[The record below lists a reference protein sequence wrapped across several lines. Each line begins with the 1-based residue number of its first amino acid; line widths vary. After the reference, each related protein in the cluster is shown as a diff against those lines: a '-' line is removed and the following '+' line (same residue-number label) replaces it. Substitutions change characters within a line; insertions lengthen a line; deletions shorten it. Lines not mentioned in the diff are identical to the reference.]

1 VDIEFK
7 NLINLQSID
16 VKLIE
21 VSNFLKEVPSKLKR
35 IDKKTEDSFK
45 IVTNAEDQL
54 ASNQKRRRDI
64 ESEVQD
70 LKTLISKYKKQLSD
84 VRTNKEYTSLLHEI
98 AETEKKGDS
107 LEENIIS
114 EMLKA
119 DDIEEEIKS
128 ATQKAEESK
137 AKFTKEKEALLKKKV
152 EQEELKANLLEEKE
166 TLLPNIPS
174 DQISLYNKIS
184 GKCSGIALSPVTG
197 DFCSM
202 CHMRIRPQVLNEI
215 KAETTIILCENCGR
229 IIHF

>member
-21 VSNFLKEVPSKLKR
+21 VSHFLKEVPSQQEKIENK
-35 IDKKTEDSFK
+35 IEDSFQ
-45 IVTNAEDQL
+45 IVKNAEDKL
-54 ASNQKRRRDI
+54 ASNQKRRRDV

-70 LKTLISKYKKQLSD
+70 TKTLISKYKKQLSD

-107 LEENIIS
+107 LEEDIIS

-128 ATQKAEESK
+128 ATKKAEESK
-137 AKFTKEKEALLKKKV
+137 AKFTKQKDALLKKKA
-152 EQEELKANLLEEKE
+152 EQEELKANLLEEKKL
-166 TLLPNIPS
+166 LLPSIPS
-174 DQISLYNKIS
+174 DQITLYKKIA
-184 GKCSGIALSPVTG
+184 GKSNGIALSPVTG

-202 CHMRIRPQVLNEI
+202 CHMRIRPQVLNEL
-215 KAETTIILCENCGR
+215 KSENTIILCENCGR

>member
-16 VKLIE
+16 AKLIE
-21 VSNFLKEVPSKLKR
+21 VSHFLKEVPSQLKR
-35 IDKKTEDSFK
+35 VDKKIENSFQ
-45 IVTNAEDQL
+45 IVNNAKDTL
-54 ASNQKRRRDI
+54 TANQKTRRDI

-70 LKTLISKYKKQLSD
+70 TKTLISKYKKQLSD
-84 VRTNKEYTSLLHEI
+84 VRTNKEYTSLLQEI
-98 AETEKKGDS
+98 AETEKKGDT

-128 ATQKAEESK
+128 AAKKAEESK
-137 AKFTKEKEALLKKKV
+137 TKFTKEKEVLLNKKSTK
-152 EQEELKANLLEEKE
+152 EELKAELLEERK

-174 DQISLYNKIS
+174 DQLSLYNKIS
-184 GKCSGIALSPVTG
+184 SKSNGIALSPVTG

-215 KAETTIILCENCGR
+215 KAETSIILCENCGR
-229 IIHF
+229 INHF

>member
-21 VSNFLKEVPSKLKR
+21 ISQFLEEVPSQLKS
-35 IDKKTEDSFK
+35 IDKKIEDSFQ
-45 IVTNAEDQL
+45 IVTNAEEKL
-54 ASNQKRRRDI
+54 AMNQKRRRDA
-64 ESEVQD
+64 ETEVQD
-70 LKTLISKYKKQLSD
+70 TKTLISKYKKQLSD

-114 EMLKA
+114 EMLEA

-128 ATQKAEESK
+128 AAQKAEKSK
-137 AKFTKEKEALLKKKV
+137 AIFTKEKEALLRKKA
-152 EQEELKANLLEEKE
+152 EQEELKVNLIEEKK

-174 DQISLYNKIS
+174 DQITLYDKIS
-184 GKCSGIALSPVTG
+184 SNGNGIALSPVTG

-202 CHMRIRPQVLNEI
+202 CHMRIRPQVLNEL
-215 KAETTIILCENCGR
+215 KEEKSIIVCENCGR

>member
-16 VKLIE
+16 EKLIE
-21 VSNFLKEVPSKLKR
+21 VSRFLKEIPSQLKK
-35 IDKKTEDSFK
+35 IDKKIEDSFQ
-45 IVTNAEDQL
+45 IVTNAEDKL
-54 ASNQKRRRDI
+54 ALNQKRRRDV

-70 LKTLISKYKKQLSD
+70 TKTLISKYKKQLSD

-114 EMLKA
+114 EMLEA

-128 ATQKAEESK
+128 ATLKAEESK
-137 AKFTKEKEALLKKKV
+137 AKFTKEKEALLKKKAG
-152 EQEELKANLLEEKE
+152 QEELKATLLEEKKI
-166 TLLPNIPS
+166 LLPNIPS
-174 DQISLYNKIS
+174 DQITLYNKIS
-184 GKCSGIALSPVTG
+184 GNNNGIGLSPVTG

-202 CHMRIRPQVLNEI
+202 CHMRIRPQVLNEL
-215 KAETTIILCENCGR
+215 KAESTIILCENCGR